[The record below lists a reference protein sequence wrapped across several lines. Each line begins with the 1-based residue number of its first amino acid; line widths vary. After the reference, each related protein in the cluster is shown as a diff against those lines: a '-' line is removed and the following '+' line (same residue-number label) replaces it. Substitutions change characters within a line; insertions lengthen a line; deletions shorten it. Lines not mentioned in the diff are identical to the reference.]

1 MINNLCICFV
11 PRVSLKAIINPHSM
25 KHSLHSPVVLMTT
38 MALCL
43 AVQVNAQS
51 NPSPRSIPYAQDF
64 TSLVHGSTTY
74 PAGWAGWRVSASV
87 ASSFPAAA
95 PTTNRALQALSSA
108 ANPSDGLHNYNG
120 RLGIMGA
127 TTVNPALA
135 LSINTNGKSN
145 VEVSFKAGTLRNP
158 YDGGA
163 NTRIHELGLQYRIG
177 TSGTF
182 TNVPFSTYR
191 SGTVRQM
198 GAGVTTPVD
207 EQVVAAALPSA
218 CNNRP
223 VVQLRWVVRNV
234 SGAGA
239 FPSFSLDDIS
249 VTTAG
254 ACTRNLI
261 MELSTDANAAQTSWE
276 LRRQANGLVV
286 CHGSGYPGP
295 ANITATCCVQD
306 GCYRLRVLDAGGDGI
321 VNGGYRLMADGQVV
335 IDNRGNF
342 SSGSVSAII
351 GNGGFCLPLGTD
363 KLIYTSCDK
372 LDWVNDQYLVAA
384 ENPAVS
390 AQWGVGDQSD
400 DGYQFWIYDP
410 NGTYGYA
417 KFRSHASSDGY
428 GNVGATRACHMRINN
443 WTPAAQIPQQT
454 LMNVRVRSRVNGV
467 NSNWGPACRF
477 KVDPVQAACPL
488 TRLMD
493 IPGHPHFSCGVTR
506 EWGGTDKVQARPV
519 SGATKYQFRFR
530 MAGEGVEV
538 VRTSNTYMLTLN
550 WGGDP
555 LVPGFI
561 YTVDVRAFKNGDW
574 CTSGDSW
581 GESCTVA
588 IAAEAGSKSLDSF
601 DASGLAPAFHI
612 FPNPS
617 NDGRVNVVL
626 DHLDMDAD
634 VAAVEVFDVT
644 GQLVDATTVP
654 VALGRV
660 DARLQFMGLTPGVYL
675 VTLRAAGITHTERLL
690 IER

>member
-1 MINNLCICFV
+1 MT
-11 PRVSLKAIINPHSM
+11 
-25 KHSLHSPVVLMTT
+25 VLAFGFT
-38 MALCL
+38 A
-43 AVQVNAQS
+43 QVRSQS
-51 NPSPRSIPYAQDF
+51 NPSPRTVPYTEDF
-64 TSLVHGSTTY
+64 ASVAYGSTTY
-74 PAGWAGWRVSASV
+74 PAGWRGWRVSASV
-87 ASSFPAAA
+87 TSAFPTAA
-95 PTTNRALQALSSA
+95 PTTNQALQALSSA
-108 ANPSDGLHNYNG
+108 FNPSDGLHNYNG

-135 LSINTNGKSN
+135 LAINTTGKSN
-145 VEVSFKAGTLRNP
+145 LEVSFKAGTLRNP
-158 YDGGA
+158 YNGGS

-182 TNVPFSTYR
+182 ANVPFSTYL

-198 GAGVTTPVD
+198 GAGVTTPLD
-207 EQVVAAALPSA
+207 EQLVAVALPAA

-234 SGAGA
+234 SGGGA

-249 VTTAG
+249 VVTAG
-254 ACTRNLI
+254 ACTRNLALEI
-261 MELSTDANAAQTSWE
+261 TTDANAAQTSWE
-276 LRRQANGLVV
+276 LRRQSNGLVV

-321 VNGGYRLMADGQVV
+321 VNGGYRLTADGQVV

-372 LDWVNDQYLVAA
+372 LDWVNDQYLVAS

-390 AQWGVGDQSD
+390 AQWGVGDQTD

-410 NGTYGYA
+410 NGSYGYA
-417 KFRSHASSDGY
+417 KFRSHATSDGY

-443 WTPAAQIPQQT
+443 WTPATQIPQQT

-467 NSNWGPACRF
+467 YSNWGPACRF
-477 KVDPVQAACPL
+477 KIDPVQAACPL

-506 EWGGTDKVQARPV
+506 EWGGTAKVVARPV

-530 MAGEGVEV
+530 MAGEGIEV
-538 VRTSNTYMLTLN
+538 VRTSNTYTLTLN
-550 WGGDP
+550 WGGDA

-561 YTVDVRAFKNGDW
+561 YEVDVRAFKNGGW
-574 CTSGDSW
+574 CITGDSW

-588 IAAEAGSKSLDSF
+588 IAAEAGFKSLDAF
-601 DASGLAPAFHI
+601 DASGLAPAFHV

-617 NDGRVNVVL
+617 STGLVNVVL
-626 DHLDMDAD
+626 DAIEADGDA
-634 VAAVEVFDVT
+634 AQLEVFDVT
-644 GQLVDATTVP
+644 GQLVHTTTVP
-654 VALGRV
+654 VAMGRV
-660 DARLQFMGLTPGVYL
+660 DARLSLGSLTPGVYL
-675 VTLRAAGITHTERLL
+675 VALRAGDVTHTERLL